1 MVFRSRYVCTLH
13 LYLIQTAIEQSKTEL
28 AEHLYALLQSNPLPR
43 GEWREDPDAFKSLME
58 ERADTE
64 DNAPMYR
71 Y

>member
-1 MVFRSRYVCTLH
+1 MRLVRRQWTYPAPYPDRH
-13 LYLIQTAIEQSKTEL
+13 RAGQN
-28 AEHLYALLQSNPLPR
+28 ALLQPNPLPR
-43 GEWREDPDAFKSLME
+43 EERREDPDAFKSLME

>member
-1 MVFRSRYVCTLH
+1 MARGKLH
-13 LYLIQTAIEQSKTEL
+13 CGSGKKASALRAAL
-28 AEHLYALLQSNPLPR
+28 AEHLYTLLQSNPLPR
-43 GEWREDPDAFKSLME
+43 EEWREDPDAFKSLME